1 MTIGQKQENG
11 KGSAKLWIIVCA
23 IALAFLAY
31 GLIMFRYIGDKG
43 PPDWDF
49 GVIEDTP
56 GKSTFSTISGQIASS
71 KPPEQQHIAGRPAA
85 PKSPA
90 EEKTE

>member
-1 MTIGQKQENG
+1 MRQEKG
-11 KGSAKLWIIVCA
+11 GRKGSIKLWTLVCG

-31 GLIMFRYIGDKG
+31 GLIMFWYIGDKG

-56 GKSTFSTISGQIASS
+56 GKSEFSTNSDQAGSS
-71 KPPEQQHIAGRPAA
+71 KPPEQQHVAEKPSGSEPPIKE
-85 PKSPA
+85 KS
-90 EEKTE
+90 E